1 MIVVTATGI
10 CIGNKASVSRVNNC
24 SLKYIRRALPSHSD
38 TKHKHFS
45 TQGHAMLLLLCF
57 SLLHKVSHCSHVL
70 LHFCSLSPM
79 LTCANMHIVP
89 ARAHVFRHTF
99 PPIRLHFHLEM
110 LISSR
115 VISNYCS
122 WTHLTTSPCLEKMFS
137 KAQRR
142 SWKQIKHGHRSL

>member
-79 LTCANMHIVP
+79 LTCVQTCTLSL
-89 ARAHVFRHTF
+89 HVHTSSVTLP

-115 VISNYCS
+115 VISNCCS

-142 SWKQIKHGHRSL
+142 SWK